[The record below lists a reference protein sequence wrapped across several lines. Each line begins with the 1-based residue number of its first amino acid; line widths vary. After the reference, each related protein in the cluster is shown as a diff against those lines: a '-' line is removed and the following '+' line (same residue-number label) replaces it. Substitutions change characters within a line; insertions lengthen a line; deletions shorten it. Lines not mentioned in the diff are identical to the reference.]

1 MNKIIIIGNA
11 TRDPEEGKT
20 QGGTKWA
27 RVSVAVNGY
36 TNKETGETHCDF
48 FDVFASGTLAE
59 AVEKYVKK
67 GKKIA
72 VTGRMNQK
80 TYTDKDGVR
89 RVSWSLIADSVEFL
103 SQREEKEGKEEEKA
117 VTPKGEKKINNYDDI
132 PF

>member
-11 TRDPEEGKT
+11 TKDPEA
-20 QGGTKWA
+20 GGTKDGTTWA
-27 RVSVAVNGY
+27 RVGVAVNGY

-48 FDVFASGTLAE
+48 FDVFASGTLAG
-59 AVEKYVKK
+59 AVQKYVKK

-72 VTGRMNQK
+72 VIGRMNQK

-103 SQREEKEGKEEEKA
+103 SPREEEEPKA
-117 VTPKGEKKINNYDDI
+117 EAGTPKGAKKIDDYDDI

>member
-11 TRDPEEGKT
+11 TRDAETGSA
-20 QGGTKWA
+20 QGGTTWA
-27 RVSVAVNGY
+27 RVGVAVNGY

-59 AVEKYVKK
+59 AVQKYVKK

-72 VTGRMNQK
+72 VIGRMNQK
-80 TYTDKDGVR
+80 TYTDKDDVR

-103 SQREEKEGKEEEKA
+103 SPREDEPKA
-117 VTPKGEKKINNYDDI
+117 EAGTPKGAKKIDDYGDI

>member
-11 TRDPEEGKT
+11 TKDPEAGST
-20 QGGTKWA
+20 QSGATWA
-27 RVSVAVNGY
+27 RVGVAVNGY

-59 AVEKYVKK
+59 AVQKYVKK

-72 VTGRMNQK
+72 VIGRMNQK
-80 TYTDKDGVR
+80 TYTDKDDVR

-103 SQREEKEGKEEEKA
+103 SPREEETEKGKGA
-117 VTPKGEKKINNYDDI
+117 PNGAKKIDDYGDI

>member
-20 QGGTKWA
+20 QGGATWA
-27 RVSVAVNGY
+27 RVGVAVNGY

-59 AVEKYVKK
+59 AVRKYVKK

-72 VTGRMNQK
+72 VIGRMNQK
-80 TYTDKDGVR
+80 TYTDKDDVR
-89 RVSWSLIADSVEFL
+89 RVSWSLVADSVEFL
-103 SQREEKEGKEEEKA
+103 SPREEETEKEKG
-117 VTPKGEKKINNYDDI
+117 TPKNAKKIDDYDDI